1 MTVQQHFADALLAA
15 IDRHAAPI
23 CVGLDPVLD
32 RLPADLAPKPGASRD
47 VAARAIRDFS
57 IHVLDAIAGVAP
69 AVKPQSACFERFGA
83 PGLAALEEVCRAA
96 RERGLIVI
104 LDVKRGDIGVTAD
117 HYAHAA
123 FSPDAC
129 HAHAATVSPYLGLD
143 TLDPWLAPA
152 YRDRGLFVLVRT
164 SNPASDT
171 LQSLPTCP
179 DNTPY
184 AHALAT
190 LLAKRAGEHL
200 GSRGFSS
207 LGAVV
212 AATKPSD
219 AAALRALMPRQIFL
233 VPGFG
238 AQGGDADSVRNL
250 FLPSGHGAVITAS
263 RSVLYPTSSAEP
275 RWRNSVR
282 EAAQEFAQTIRNVA
296 SR

>member
-1 MTVQQHFADALLAA
+1 MTSTPHFADTLLDA
-15 IDRHAAPI
+15 IDRAGAPV

-32 RLPADLAPKPGASRD
+32 RLPSELAPGPAPSRD
-47 VAARAIRDFS
+47 AAARAIRDFS
-57 IHVLDAIAGVAP
+57 LHVLDAVAGVAP
-69 AVKPQSACFERFGA
+69 AVKPQSACYERFGA
-83 PGLAALEEVCRAA
+83 PGLAALEDVCRAA

-123 FSPDAC
+123 FSPDNC

-143 TLDPWLAPA
+143 TLDPWLTPA

-164 SNPASDT
+164 SNPQSDT

-184 AHALAT
+184 AHALAS
-190 LLAKRAGEHL
+190 LLAKRAAAFVGK
-200 GSRGFSS
+200 RGFSS

-212 AATKPSD
+212 AATKPAD
-219 AAALRALMPRQIFL
+219 AAALRALMPQQLFL

-250 FLPSGHGAVITAS
+250 FLNSGEGAIITAS
-263 RSVLYPTSSAEP
+263 RSVLYPTAP
-275 RWRNSVR
+275 ADPDWRNSIR
-282 EAAQEFAQTIRNVA
+282 SAAQEFADAITQVA
-296 SR
+296 AR